1 MTRGSR
7 QQTALF
13 CLVTAIFMIAFV
25 AFLQVQPRSDL
36 NTHLGYA
43 NSIQSLS
50 DIKSPHFLFEVLVKI
65 LIATGLTPVMACGL
79 LLGACYGGMAVLIA
93 QEIERRGTTLTPVRI
108 FVVVPALLLASHIFL
123 LTFARQNLYY
133 GYFAPIVYHNPTQ
146 QLGKLFAVWIWF
158 RFCRQFVEQAAP
170 ATWTSVSVTGALCLL
185 SALAK
190 PSFLIAFLPVAGCVA
205 LVDLRR
211 GRWRRTLQFAT
222 AIALPVTAV
231 LLWQARMAYGASLT
245 SEVIFAPFAVFD
257 PWQTVY
263 KLPASLAFPL
273 VIVVMAWRAHTWH
286 PRLGWTGLFLAIALF
301 QTLFLAEAG
310 NVGAGNFAWTGQTA
324 VFLAY
329 VESALF
335 LLCRTWPAGW
345 RYTGWSVF
353 AVHVACGVIW
363 YAAGFFPE
371 RVSFL

>member
-1 MTRGSR
+1 MTPAAKRD
-7 QQTALF
+7 TALF
-13 CLVTAIFMIAFV
+13 CLVTAIFMVAFV
-25 AFLQVQPRSDL
+25 AFLQIQPRSDL

-43 NSIQSLS
+43 QRIQSLS
-50 DIKSPHFLFEVLVKI
+50 DITSPHFLFEILVKL
-65 LIATGLTPVMACGL
+65 LIAAGLTPVVACGL

-93 QEIERRGTTLTPVRI
+93 REIEQRGAALTPVRT
-108 FVVVPALLLASHIFL
+108 FLVVPALLLASHIFL
-123 LTFARQNLYY
+123 LTLARHNLYY
-133 GYFAPIVYHNPTQ
+133 GYFTPIVYHNPTQ

-158 RFCRQFVEQAAP
+158 RFCRQFVEGSSPAA
-170 ATWTSVSVTGALCLL
+170 WTHASVTGALCVL

-190 PSFLIAFLPVAGCVA
+190 PSFLIAFLPVGACVA
-205 LVDLRR
+205 LVDLVR
-211 GRWRRTLQFAT
+211 GRRTRALQFGG
-222 AIALPVTAV
+222 AIALPSAAV
-231 LLWQARMAYGASLT
+231 LLWQGLVAYGAGLT

-257 PWQTVY
+257 AWQTVF

-273 VIVVMAWRAHTWH
+273 VIVVMAWRERGWH

-335 LLCRTWPAGW
+335 LLGRTWPAGW
-345 RYTGWSVF
+345 RYAGWSVF

-371 RVSFL
+371 RASFL